1 MSMTGSTFVYQG
13 QEIGTINLPMSIG
26 REEYLDCETTGFWK
40 DMDDYYPNDEEAH
53 EKGRRG
59 AQLNARDHGRFPV
72 QWDSSR
78 NGGFTTA
85 EKPWM
90 IANPAYTEINVAAQI
105 DDPNSVLSFYKK
117 MIKFRKEKKDL
128 MIYGS
133 FRLLDLEN
141 DQTMIYIKEH
151 GDSQAVIVL
160 NFTKE
165 QVAFKLPTELK
176 GEAKL
181 AISNYKNSSLETLE
195 AYEGR
200 VYLVNA

>member
-1 MSMTGSTFVYQG
+1 
-13 QEIGTINLPMSIG
+13 
-26 REEYLDCETTGFWK
+26 
-40 DMDDYYPNDEEAH
+40 
-53 EKGRRG
+53 
-59 AQLNARDHGRFPV
+59 
-72 QWDSSR
+72 
-78 NGGFTTA
+78 
-85 EKPWM
+85 
-90 IANPAYTEINVAAQI
+90 VAAQI

-165 QVAFKLPTELK
+165 QVAFKLPAELK